1 VSIAKRRAPINA
13 PRRAIACQRSRSCG
27 GALHRRGGAV
37 AVAIIISLSMAT
49 SNLPSGGAVMI
60 AGGAP
65 RG

>member
-1 VSIAKRRAPINA
+1 VSVAKRRAPINA
-13 PRRAIACQRSRSCG
+13 VRGAIDCQRSRSCG

-37 AVAIIISLSMAT
+37 AVAIIIRKLLAT

>member
-1 VSIAKRRAPINA
+1 VSIAKRRARINA
-13 PRRAIACQRSRSCG
+13 RRGAIACNRSRSCG

-37 AVAIIISLSMAT
+37 AVAIIIRQPVAT